1 MPRTFPSALEGYLE
15 QTVTDYVTIYRLTT
29 LDGGIDLGFTTHCDN
44 LVVGGFTYEPI
55 DGANPTNINLQAT
68 QGISNFEIL
77 ALLSSTRIK
86 DSDVRAG
93 RYRGAKIV
101 QSILS
106 PLDTTNVAVMNAGT
120 VGQQTL
126 AAGTWLTEFRGKE
139 QELAVSFGDSTELY
153 CPFEFGDSRCRLSLT
168 GYTHSRTVSAINVAA
183 SGTTAVALLQQ
194 NCGGG
199 AVSPYTADA
208 NYSSNGTM
216 STQSTSHTINTT
228 GLVNPAPVGVYQT
241 WRTSD
246 HPYTLTYSLGGF
258 TPGQK
263 YLLRMHF
270 CEAYWGV
277 VESPTVGAR
286 VFSVIVNGLQLLSK
300 FDVYANAGGDYIALI
315 EEAVVVANASGQI
328 VVFGDPDVAEG
339 AMFNGLEVWTLAV
352 APIEITNPGIQ
363 FTGDTNPTGYYN
375 NGTIQCTSGA
385 NAGLPP
391 TRIKQHINVGS
402 TAVIVPQIQ
411 FPFTVAP
418 GDVFTL
424 VAGCDKQPGTCA
436 WGFNNIAN
444 FGGFPTVPG
453 TSALVQ
459 VAR

>member
-15 QTVTDYVTIYRLTT
+15 QVVTDYVTIYRLTT

-55 DGANPTNINLQAT
+55 DGVVPTNVNLQAT
-68 QGISNFEIL
+68 QGVANFEIL

-106 PLDTTNVAVMNAGT
+106 PLDVSNVGLMNAGT

-126 AAGTWLTEFRGKE
+126 QAGTWLTEFRGKS
-139 QELAVSFGDSTELY
+139 QELQVHFGDSTELY
-153 CPFEFGDSRCRLSLT
+153 CPFEFGDSRCRLDPAP
-168 GYTHSRTVSAINVAA
+168 YTFSRTVSALNVTA
-183 SGTTAVALLQQ
+183 SGTSAVALLQQ

-208 NYSSNGTM
+208 NYSSNGSM
-216 STQSTSHTINTT
+216 STQSTSHAINTT
-228 GLVNPAPVGVYQT
+228 GLVNPAPTAVYQT

-246 HPYTLTYSLGGF
+246 HPYTLTYTLGGF
-258 TPGQK
+258 NPGQK

-270 CEAYWGV
+270 CEGYWGV

-286 VFSVIVNGLQLLSK
+286 VFSVTVNGLQLLSK
-300 FDVYANAGGDYIALI
+300 FDVYANAGGDYIAI
-315 EEAVVVANASGQI
+315 IQEAVVVANASGQI
-328 VVFGDPDVAEG
+328 VVFGDPDVPEG
-339 AMFNGLEVWTLAV
+339 AMFNGLEVYSLAV
-352 APIEITNPGIQ
+352 APIISANPGIQ
-363 FTGDTNPTGYYN
+363 FSGDTHATGYYS
-375 NGTIQCTSGA
+375 NGTMQCTSGA

-391 TRIKQHINVGS
+391 MRIKQHINVGG
-402 TAVIVPQIQ
+402 TAVVVPQIA
-411 FPFTVAP
+411 FPFPVQV
-418 GDVFTL
+418 GDVFSL
-424 VAGCDKQPGTCA
+424 VVGDDKQPGTCA
-436 WGFNNIAN
+436 WFFNNIVN
-444 FGGFPTVPG
+444 FGGMPTIPG